1 MQKKSIGFGFR
12 GWIVLI
18 YQFLAF
24 VMHVSLNNF
33 GQNVMAN
40 VNANVRG
47 WNATLVP
54 TVYTIVCVVSV
65 IIQFIFG
72 KILSVIPS
80 LFALWPSGFESEL
93 TRRIFTDLLFV
104 TFVHYDL
111 YQLTQHIDAFNLASQ
126 SLRCGNGISQSGQL
140 FVQIFIGIFCWSK
153 RILNLFIL
161 I

>member
-24 VMHVSLNNF
+24 VMYVSLNNF

-65 IIQFIFG
+65 IIQFIF
-72 KILSVIPS
+72 
-80 LFALWPSGFESEL
+80 
-93 TRRIFTDLLFV
+93 
-104 TFVHYDL
+104 
-111 YQLTQHIDAFNLASQ
+111 
-126 SLRCGNGISQSGQL
+126 
-140 FVQIFIGIFCWSK
+140 
-153 RILNLFIL
+153 
-161 I
+161 

>member
-24 VMHVSLNNF
+24 VMYVSLNNF

-72 KILSVIPS
+72 KRIANSGKVKNLSMILLTMIS
-80 LFALWPSGFESEL
+80 LFSL
-93 TRRIFTDLLFV
+93 TAPMRKLVPPISKPMIVRFKRSLLSSLKPASDRFRLRQFV
-104 TFVHYDL
+104 RSNTNGYISYTISSYD
-111 YQLTQHIDAFNLASQ
+111 TRHF
-126 SLRCGNGISQSGQL
+126 
-140 FVQIFIGIFCWSK
+140 
-153 RILNLFIL
+153 
-161 I
+161 